1 MKPFLGRDRGP
12 MILSNS
18 FGFGSLNLLMVLR
31 HKEKKLRQ
39 KRIQLWLSNTGRR
52 KPRSMREEKRAEW
65 GGCFLQ
71 EVRVR
76 ETWKGEG
83 ASLAVETVGLCFSL
97 LKKIRVF
104 L

>member
-71 EVRVR
+71 EEVRVR
-76 ETWKGEG
+76 ETWKGEE
-83 ASLAVETVGLCFSL
+83 ASLVVETVGLPALDF
-97 LKKIRVF
+97 RER
-104 L
+104 